1 MDGRELRRLLRQ
13 QYEAAISRMGDELT
27 IGEQAAKE
35 KLRHEARDEA
45 MDQYALAVEELQ
57 EWGKLCKDVEV
68 KWPKAGA

>member
-13 QYEAAISRMGDELT
+13 QYEAALSRMGDELT
-27 IGEQAAKE
+27 IGQQAAKE
-35 KLRHEARDEA
+35 KARHEVRDEA

-57 EWGKLCKDVEV
+57 EWGRLCNDVEV